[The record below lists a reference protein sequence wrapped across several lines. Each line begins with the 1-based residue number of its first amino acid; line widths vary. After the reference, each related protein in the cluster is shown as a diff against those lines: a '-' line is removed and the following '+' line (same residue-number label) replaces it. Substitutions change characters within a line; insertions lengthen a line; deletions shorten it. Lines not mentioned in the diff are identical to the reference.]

1 MNDELQDILNSGDIT
16 GQDIKQE
23 TKSKTLK
30 DMYDPRLKR
39 RGRAGTLKSKRKM
52 LSPKSAFKSHNDG
65 ETADQDLVP
74 ALER

>member
-1 MNDELQDILNSGDIT
+1 
-16 GQDIKQE
+16 
-23 TKSKTLK
+23 
-30 DMYDPRLKR
+30 MYDPRLKR